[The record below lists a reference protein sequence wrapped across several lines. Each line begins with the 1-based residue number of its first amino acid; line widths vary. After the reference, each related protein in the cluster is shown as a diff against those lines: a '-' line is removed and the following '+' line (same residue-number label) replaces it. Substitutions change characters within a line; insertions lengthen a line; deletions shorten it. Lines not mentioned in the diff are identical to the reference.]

1 MLDKSLV
8 YKDIV
13 MCLPFE
19 DLEDLKVPVLPDGY
33 SYKMFES
40 GDEIA
45 WAKLE
50 VLVGEFDCFED
61 ASAYFAKT
69 FLTHEELLADRVCFC
84 FNIKWFCSV
93 ESCRMSLCRCI
104 PRTFV

>member
-50 VLVGEFDCFED
+50 ELVGEFD
-61 ASAYFAKT
+61 
-69 FLTHEELLADRVCFC
+69 
-84 FNIKWFCSV
+84 
-93 ESCRMSLCRCI
+93 
-104 PRTFV
+104 

>member
-40 GDEIA
+40 GGLDC
-45 WAKLE
+45 L
-50 VLVGEFDCFED
+50 GE
-61 ASAYFAKT
+61 A
-69 FLTHEELLADRVCFC
+69 
-84 FNIKWFCSV
+84 
-93 ESCRMSLCRCI
+93 
-104 PRTFV
+104 

>member
-40 GDEIA
+40 GMRLLGRSLKCWLESLIVLRMLLLILL
-45 WAKLE
+45 KL
-50 VLVGEFDCFED
+50 F
-61 ASAYFAKT
+61 
-69 FLTHEELLADRVCFC
+69 
-84 FNIKWFCSV
+84 
-93 ESCRMSLCRCI
+93 
-104 PRTFV
+104 

>member
-19 DLEDLKVPVLPDGY
+19 DLSDLRIPVLPDGY

-40 GDEIA
+40 RDEIA
-45 WAKLE
+45 WGSLKCWLESLIVLRMLLLVLLKL
-50 VLVGEFDCFED
+50 F
-61 ASAYFAKT
+61 
-69 FLTHEELLADRVCFC
+69 
-84 FNIKWFCSV
+84 
-93 ESCRMSLCRCI
+93 
-104 PRTFV
+104 

>member
-45 WAKLE
+45 
-50 VLVGEFDCFED
+50 LVCDGEDEHE
-61 ASAYFAKT
+61 ALRELVAY
-69 FLTHEELLADRVCFC
+69 
-84 FNIKWFCSV
+84 V
-93 ESCRMSLCRCI
+93 ESGLGE
-104 PRTFV
+104 

>member
-50 VLVGEFDCFED
+50 CWLESLIVLRM
-61 ASAYFAKT
+61 
-69 FLTHEELLADRVCFC
+69 LLLILLKLF
-84 FNIKWFCSV
+84 
-93 ESCRMSLCRCI
+93 
-104 PRTFV
+104 

>member
-50 VLVGEFDCFED
+50 VLLESLIV
-61 ASAYFAKT
+61 
-69 FLTHEELLADRVCFC
+69 LRMLLLILLKLF
-84 FNIKWFCSV
+84 
-93 ESCRMSLCRCI
+93 
-104 PRTFV
+104 

>member
-1 MLDKSLV
+1 MLDKSLI

-50 VLVGEFDCFED
+50 VLVGEFD
-61 ASAYFAKT
+61 
-69 FLTHEELLADRVCFC
+69 
-84 FNIKWFCSV
+84 
-93 ESCRMSLCRCI
+93 
-104 PRTFV
+104 

>member
-1 MLDKSLV
+1 M
-8 YKDIV
+8 
-13 MCLPFE
+13 
-19 DLEDLKVPVLPDGY
+19 PDGY

-50 VLVGEFDCFED
+50 VLVGEFDCFKD

-69 FLTHEELLADRVCFC
+69 F
-84 FNIKWFCSV
+84 FNS
-93 ESCRMSLCRCI
+93 
-104 PRTFV
+104 

>member
-19 DLEDLKVPVLPDGY
+19 DLSDLRIPVLPDGY

-40 GDEIA
+40 RDEIA

-61 ASAYFAKT
+61 ASACFAKT
-69 FLTHEELLADRVCFC
+69 FLTHE
-84 FNIKWFCSV
+84 
-93 ESCRMSLCRCI
+93 
-104 PRTFV
+104 

>member
-19 DLEDLKVPVLPDGY
+19 DLEDLKVPVLPDRY

-50 VLVGEFDCFED
+50 VLIV
-61 ASAYFAKT
+61 
-69 FLTHEELLADRVCFC
+69 LRMLLLILLKLF
-84 FNIKWFCSV
+84 
-93 ESCRMSLCRCI
+93 
-104 PRTFV
+104 

>member
-50 VLVGEFDCFED
+50 VLVDGTGVKCGEYSENV
-61 ASAYFAKT
+61 YRNVMK
-69 FLTHEELLADRVCFC
+69 LLRV
-84 FNIKWFCSV
+84 N
-93 ESCRMSLCRCI
+93 R
-104 PRTFV
+104 